1 MNRPRPTEA
10 RTEEEIVAAVHS
22 ARESGTRLRP
32 VGSEGSK
39 SGINTNPG
47 TSLHL
52 EPYRQVVS
60 LEGSLVTAESGIHIG
75 RLQSHLREH
84 SLIIPTMG
92 EWQFATLGGT
102 LGTATHGGS
111 AHYGN
116 LATSV
121 RHLRM
126 VTGTGDVVS
135 LTPADPDFAHA
146 AVSLGAM
153 GILSTVTLECVP
165 RFSLQLDTDVIPFHA
180 YRQDPVAQ
188 ESRSEFHAS
197 VWAPEAGRVVRY
209 AADRAPDPA
218 RAGKREQRFGLR
230 NAMTTLMSRRLH
242 LHAGVSNAVFRR
254 RVVGDGSD
262 ILSPLAVSPRT
273 AWTRVLVNE
282 ARGRLA
288 AELAVPASRAG
299 DTLDRLATL
308 VRRFPRALNNPLG
321 LRMTAGDAFSL
332 SPATGSTPTFWI
344 DIFYDDKPA
353 FTTALAELAVTVGAR
368 CHWGKTLALPPE
380 VLRERYPAW
389 DAFREARARFD
400 PAEIFANPFT
410 DRLGLTGTRR
420 GHHD

>member
-1 MNRPRPTEA
+1 MTRSRPTEA
-10 RTEEEIVAAVHS
+10 RTEDDIIAAVLS
-22 ARESGTRLRP
+22 ARDRGTRLRP

-52 EPYRQVVS
+52 EPHCQVRS
-60 LEGSLVTAESGIHIG
+60 LEGSRVTVESGIHIG
-75 RLQSHLREH
+75 RLQSYLREH

-111 AHYGN
+111 AHHGN
-116 LATSV
+116 LATSI
-121 RHLRM
+121 RNIRM

-135 LTPADPDFAHA
+135 LTPESPDFAHA
-146 AVSLGAM
+146 GVSLGAM
-153 GILSTVTLECVP
+153 GIISTVTLECVP
-165 RFSLQLDTDVIPFHA
+165 RFSLQLDTDVIPFRT

-197 VWAPEAGRVVRY
+197 VWAPEAGRVIRY

-218 RAGKREQRFGLR
+218 RSGTREQRFGLR
-230 NAMTTLMSRRLH
+230 NAMATLLSRRLH
-242 LHAGVSNAVFRR
+242 LHVGVSNAVFRR
-254 RVVGDGSD
+254 RVVGDGSE

-299 DTLDRLATL
+299 DALDRLEAL
-308 VRRFPRALNNPLG
+308 VRQFPRALNNPLG
-321 LRMTAGDAFSL
+321 LRMTAGDTFSL
-332 SPATGSTPTFWI
+332 SPATGAQPTFWI
-344 DIFYDDKPA
+344 DIFYDDRPA
-353 FTTALAELAVTVGAR
+353 FTAALTELAVAVGAR

-380 VLRERYPAW
+380 ILWERYPAW

-400 PAEIFANPFT
+400 PAEIFANAFT
-410 DRLGLTGTRR
+410 DRLGLTGPASRAS
-420 GHHD
+420 

>member
-1 MNRPRPTEA
+1 MTRSRPAEA
-10 RTEEEIVAAVHS
+10 HTEEDIIAAVRS

-52 EPYRQVVS
+52 EPCSRVLS
-60 LEGSLVTAESGIHIG
+60 LEGSRVTVESGIHIG
-75 RLQSHLREH
+75 PLQAYLRKH

-121 RHLRM
+121 QCLRI
-126 VTGTGDVVS
+126 VTGTGDATS
-135 LTPADPDFAHA
+135 LTPDNLDFTHA

-153 GILSTVTLECVP
+153 GILSAVTLECVP
-165 RFSLQLDTDVIPFHA
+165 RFSLRLDTDVIPFRT

-197 VWAPEAGRVVRY
+197 VWAPEAGRVIRY
-209 AADRAPDPA
+209 AADRAPDPSHPA
-218 RAGKREQRFGLR
+218 TREQRFGLR
-230 NAMTTLMSRRLH
+230 NAMATLVSRRLH

-299 DTLDRLATL
+299 DTLDRLETL

-321 LRMTAGDAFSL
+321 LRMTAGDTFSL
-332 SPATGSTPTFWI
+332 SPATGSEPTFWI
-344 DIFYDDKPA
+344 DVFYDDRPA
-353 FTTALAELAVTVGAR
+353 FTAALTELALAVGAR
-368 CHWGKTLALPPE
+368 CHWGKTLALPPD

-389 DAFREARARFD
+389 DAFREARARYD
-400 PAEIFANPFT
+400 PGEIFANPFT
-410 DRLGLTGTRR
+410 DRLGLTGIAPRAS
-420 GHHD
+420 

>member
-1 MNRPRPTEA
+1 MERSRPTEA
-10 RTEEEIVAAVHS
+10 QTEEEIIAAVRT

-52 EPYRQVVS
+52 EPYRQVRS
-60 LEGSLVTAESGIHIG
+60 LDGPLVTVESGIHVG
-75 RLQSHLREH
+75 RLQAFLRDH

-111 AHYGN
+111 AHFGN

-121 RHLRM
+121 RSVRL

-135 LTPADPDFAHA
+135 LTPADADFSHV

-197 VWAPEAGRVVRY
+197 VWAPEAGRVIRY

-218 RAGKREQRFGLR
+218 RAGTREQRFGLR
-230 NAMTTLMSRRLH
+230 NAMATLVSRRLG

-254 RVVGDGSD
+254 RVVGDGSTF
-262 ILSPLAVSPRT
+262 LSPLAVSPRT

-299 DTLDRLATL
+299 ETLDRLEAL

-321 LRMTAGDAFSL
+321 LRMTAGDTFSL
-332 SPATGSTPTFWI
+332 SPATGFAPTFWI
-344 DIFYDDKPA
+344 DIFYDDRPA
-353 FTTALAELAVTVGAR
+353 FTAELTELAVAVGAR

-389 DAFREARARFD
+389 NAFREARARFD

-410 DRLGLTGTRR
+410 GRLGLTGTPARAS
-420 GHHD
+420 